1 MESESNVFSGN
12 AELFNSFYGG
22 GKMELEE
29 YDGVHLKREVEEL
42 AACGIHKGCRGVII
56 KLGEKRS
63 LVLFYNP
70 EDLGDYA
77 YAWANNDDL
86 EYYRKLLDHIKKEM
100 MQKMATED
108 FTKKLRFEETHL
120 REYDSVKVLV
130 EKENYAKFG
139 VHKDMVGTILD
150 PQKIEGRWLVFFPDE
165 TGADT
170 IDCPISET
178 DLELVFRP

>member
-1 MESESNVFSGN
+1 M
-12 AELFNSFYGG
+12 
-22 GKMELEE
+22 KLEE
-29 YDGVHLKREVEEL
+29 YDGVHLNREVEEL

-120 REYDSVKVLV
+120 REYDLVRVLV
-130 EKENYAKFG
+130 EKEQYIKCG
-139 VHKDMVGTILD
+139 VHKGMEGTILE
-150 PQKIEGRWLVFFPDE
+150 PEKIDGGWVVYFSDE

-170 IDCPISET
+170 IACHIKEK
-178 DLELVFRP
+178 DLELVCR

>member
-1 MESESNVFSGN
+1 M
-12 AELFNSFYGG
+12 
-22 GKMELEE
+22 KLEE
-29 YDGVHLKREVEEL
+29 YDGVHLNREVEEL

-120 REYDSVKVLV
+120 QEYDLVRVLV
-130 EKENYAKFG
+130 EKEQYAKRG
-139 VHKDMVGTILD
+139 VHKGMEGTILE
-150 PQKIEGRWLVFFPDE
+150 PEKIDGGWMVYFADE

-170 IDCPISET
+170 IACHIKEK
-178 DLELVFRP
+178 DLELVCR

>member
-1 MESESNVFSGN
+1 M
-12 AELFNSFYGG
+12 
-22 GKMELEE
+22 KLEE
-29 YDGVHLKREVEEL
+29 YDGVHLNREVEEL
-42 AACGIHKGCRGVII
+42 AACGIYKGCRGVII

-120 REYDSVKVLV
+120 LEYDSVKVLV
-130 EKENYAKFG
+130 EKEQYARKSTAAG
-139 VHKDMVGTILD
+139 WYISPMKQEPTRLH
-150 PQKIEGRWLVFFPDE
+150 
-165 TGADT
+165 TGSKKRT
-170 IDCPISET
+170 WNLFCV
-178 DLELVFRP
+178 LESRRCRA